1 MTLRTD
7 TETRLEIG
15 YHQLTRPYGAAG
27 LVGGLG
33 GQSILTSLSQAFGM
47 ALGGER
53 ITWVR

>member
-1 MTLRTD
+1 MTWRAD
-7 TETRLEIG
+7 KKTRLENE

-33 GQSILTSLSQAFGM
+33 GRRNLTSLSQAFGM
-47 ALGGER
+47 ASGRER